1 MITQMLLQK
10 YGPLM
15 DLPEIAELLKL
26 EPKSIYQQIY
36 RGKLDLPFIK
46 HGKKYL
52 FPTPEVASYL
62 ESKIINYPESA
73 L

>member
-1 MITQMLLQK
+1 MEELLLRQ

-15 DLPEIAELLKL
+15 DLLEVATLLKL
-26 EPKSIYQQIY
+26 EQKSMYQQIY
-36 RGKLDLPFIK
+36 RGKLDVPHIK

-62 ESKIINYPESA
+62 ESKIINYPKDF

>member
-1 MITQMLLQK
+1 MEELLLEK

-15 DLPEIAELLKL
+15 DLPEIALLLKI

-36 RGKLDLPFIK
+36 RGKLNVPHIK

-62 ESKIINYPESA
+62 ESKITNYPAEF

>member
-1 MITQMLLQK
+1 MEELLLEK

-15 DLPEIAELLKL
+15 DLPEIALLLKI
-26 EPKSIYQQIY
+26 EPKSMYQQIY
-36 RGKLDLPFIK
+36 RGKLDVPHIK

-62 ESKIINYPESA
+62 ESKIINYPID
-73 L
+73 LL

>member
-1 MITQMLLQK
+1 MEELLIEK

-15 DLPEIAELLKL
+15 DLPEVAILLKL
-26 EPKSIYQQIY
+26 SPKSVYQQIY
-36 RGKLDLPFIK
+36 RGKLDVPHIK

-62 ESKIINYPESA
+62 ESKIINYPID
-73 L
+73 LL

>member
-1 MITQMLLQK
+1 MEELLLEK

-15 DLPEIAELLKL
+15 DLPEIALLLKI

-36 RGKLDLPFIK
+36 RGKLDVPHIK

-62 ESKIINYPESA
+62 ESKIANYPAEF

>member
-1 MITQMLLQK
+1 MEELLIEK

-15 DLPEIAELLKL
+15 DLPEIAALLKI

-36 RGKLDLPFIK
+36 RGNLNVPHIK

-62 ESKIINYPESA
+62 ESKISNYPTA
-73 L
+73 LL

>member
-1 MITQMLLQK
+1 MEDLLVEK

-15 DLPEIAELLKL
+15 DLLEIASLLKL
-26 EPKSIYQQIY
+26 APQSVYQQIY
-36 RGKLDLPFIK
+36 RGKLDVPHIK

-62 ESKIINYPESA
+62 ESKIINYPTDF

>member
-1 MITQMLLQK
+1 MEQLLLLK

-15 DLPEIAELLKL
+15 DLPEIAELFKL

-36 RGKLDLPFIK
+36 RGKLDVPHIK

-62 ESKIINYPESA
+62 ESKITNYPLSA

>member
-1 MITQMLLQK
+1 MEDLLVEK

-15 DLPEIAELLKL
+15 DLPEVASLLKL
-26 EPKSIYQQIY
+26 APQSVYQQIY
-36 RGKLDLPFIK
+36 RGKLDVPHIK

-62 ESKIINYPESA
+62 ESKIINYPID
-73 L
+73 LL

>member
-1 MITQMLLQK
+1 VEDLLIEK

-15 DLPEIAELLKL
+15 DLPEVASLLKVA
-26 EPKSIYQQIY
+26 PQSVYQQIY
-36 RGKLDLPFIK
+36 RGKLDVPHIK

-62 ESKIINYPESA
+62 ESKIINYPID
-73 L
+73 LL

>member
-1 MITQMLLQK
+1 MEELLLEK

-15 DLPEIAELLKL
+15 DLPEIALLLKI
-26 EPKSIYQQIY
+26 EPKSMYQQIY
-36 RGKLDLPFIK
+36 RGKLDVPHIK

-62 ESKIINYPESA
+62 ESKIINYPTDF

>member
-1 MITQMLLQK
+1 MEQLLLLK

-36 RGKLDLPFIK
+36 RGKLDVPHIK

-62 ESKIINYPESA
+62 ESKITNYPECA

>member
-1 MITQMLLQK
+1 MEAMLMRE

-15 DLPEIAELLKL
+15 DLFDMAQLLKI
-26 EPKSIYQQIY
+26 EPKSVYQQIY
-36 RGKLDLPFIK
+36 RGKLDVPHIK

-62 ESKIINYPESA
+62 ESKIINYPVD
-73 L
+73 LL

>member
-1 MITQMLLQK
+1 MEAMLMRE

-15 DLPEIAELLKL
+15 DLFDIAQLLKI
-26 EPKSIYQQIY
+26 EPKSVYQQIY
-36 RGKLDLPFIK
+36 RGKLDVPHIK

-62 ESKIINYPESA
+62 ESKIINYPVD
-73 L
+73 LL